1 MSAWLC
7 SSEHIG
13 QLAIKYSEVSY
24 PKVEATEVATK
35 MAMANL
41 NSLKNRYPNDWEEF
55 FLSHYS
61 KDGAYKYVNA
71 CIEAAK
77 SEPDPDL
84 TWIDLFHMMQ
94 CFVYQS
100 CEDQKAWEKPIND
113 RLFVQEEAM
122 LFYYWVTTNGVK
134 NELEKSPWGYDGR
147 KAA

>member
-35 MAMANL
+35 MAMANM
-41 NSLKNRYPNDWEEF
+41 NSLKYRYPNDWEEF
-55 FLSHYS
+55 LSHYD

-71 CIEAAK
+71 CIEAAT
-77 SEPDPDL
+77 SSPDPDL
-84 TWIDLFHMMQ
+84 TWLDLFKMMQ
-94 CFVYQS
+94 CFAYQS

-113 RLFVQEEAM
+113 RLFVREETL
-122 LFYYWVTTNGVK
+122 LFYYWLTGEGMK
-134 NELEKSPWGYDGR
+134 KELRQSPWGYDGR

>member
-7 SSEHIG
+7 SAEHIG
-13 QLAIKYSEVSY
+13 QLAIKYSEVCY

-41 NSLKNRYPNDWEEF
+41 NSLKYRYSHDWKEY
-55 FLSHYS
+55 FLSHYGD
-61 KDGAYKYVNA
+61 DGAYKYVNA

-84 TWIDLFHMMQ
+84 TWIELYSMMQ
-94 CFVYQS
+94 CYAYQS
-100 CEDQKAWEKPIND
+100 CEDQKSWEKKINK
-113 RLFVQEEAM
+113 RLFVQEEAL
-122 LFYYWVTTNGVK
+122 LFYH
-134 NELEKSPWGYDGR
+134 ELVCEGMKEELREAPWGYYGR